1 MGKKEEEDKICCLGN
16 ALICCHRA
24 LMLQILVMGEL
35 GLKQRTLRKV
45 AKESKYVWQGTMAT
59 LGMPRT

>member
-45 AKESKYVWQGTMAT
+45 AKEKGTKAT